1 MGWVVFFVGM
11 AVSGFFLYDSAMNDV
26 GLNGLYDSDAHSYL
40 YGWRGWLILFIL
52 LPFLSHL
59 YYIYIRLMCHLC
71 DEVSLATLPGV
82 GAIADVSWER
92 SRKPKPLISGGLA
105 FGVGGVNVP
114 LRDLVAAGAVDVH
127 VGAFKTDPGCLACFG
142 GAHGVLSARV
152 RCPRAGGRCLFL
164 NGFVELVA
172 DFSKQV
178 LGDADG
184 LKRLGAVGVAHV
196 GD

>member
-52 LPFLSHL
+52 LPFLSQL

-105 FGVGGVNVP
+105 FGVWIAVVILGT
-114 LRDLVAAGAVDVH
+114 LVAGIAGVLFGAVAAMV
-127 VGAFKTDPGCLACFG
+127 VALLLGVSASFIISGINK
-142 GAHGVLSARV
+142 AHER
-152 RCPRAGGRCLFL
+152 
-164 NGFVELVA
+164 N
-172 DFSKQV
+172 K
-178 LGDADG
+178 
-184 LKRLGAVGVAHV
+184 
-196 GD
+196 